1 MSTDQLLA
9 RFQAEAKAK
18 YPPQPTITG
27 WDIGTSI
34 KRQAHVKA
42 KMKDAELIQMLVDA
56 LAKATGLVAGE
67 YDEASDE
74 TQHGRAALAAAK
86 EAGYTPNN

>member
-1 MSTDQLLA
+1 M
-9 RFQAEAKAK
+9 E
-18 YPPQPTITG
+18 
-27 WDIGTSI
+27 
-34 KRQAHVKA
+34 
-42 KMKDAELIQMLVDA
+42 DAELIQMLVDA